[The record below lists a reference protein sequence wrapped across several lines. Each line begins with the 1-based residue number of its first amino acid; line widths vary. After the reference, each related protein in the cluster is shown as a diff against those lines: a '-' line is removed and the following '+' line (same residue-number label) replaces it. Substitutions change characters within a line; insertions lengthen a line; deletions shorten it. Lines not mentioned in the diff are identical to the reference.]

1 LYNDINNLFDS
12 TDVGTL
18 FLDSELKIRKFTP
31 SLQKHFQLNEQD
43 IGRSIS
49 NFAANFNEE
58 VRLKMIKDAGLALV
72 EIDTIEDEFKDDFDH
87 YYIRRVSPFIT
98 IDKKVD
104 GVVITFID
112 VTKLKNLYNTL
123 EAKEK
128 LIEKESLYNKSII
141 ENNSFYVVK
150 TDLAGNYT
158 YFNQYF
164 SDMFGVQFQDL
175 IGKTSL
181 SLIIPEDHGACINAV
196 EKCLAEPNK
205 TFWTTLRKPSPGGVI
220 VSQWEF
226 KVLKDD
232 QGNPNEIL
240 CLGHEITPLIK
251 KQEELQSLLNI
262 NLHQKNR
269 LIQFTHI
276 LSHNFRSHVA
286 NLKGIMSL
294 ANSAT
299 NEEKLEFCNMVS
311 SVANSLDETLIHLN
325 DIITIQTTEDIQ
337 IKSISL
343 SSAIHLA
350 EKSLGLTIAETNAT
364 IHHDFKEN
372 DLIQS
377 NPAYLDSILLNILT
391 NSLKYRKPDTPP
403 EIHITLER
411 IKGFSKLIIRDNGR
425 GLDLKKYGSKV
436 FGLYKTF
443 HGNKDAKGLGLFIT
457 KTQVE
462 SMHGNVDIESEPNMG
477 TSIIVE
483 LPYSESCI

>member
-1 LYNDINNLFDS
+1 
-12 TDVGTL
+12 
-18 FLDSELKIRKFTP
+18 
-31 SLQKHFQLNEQD
+31 
-43 IGRSIS
+43 
-49 NFAANFNEE
+49 
-58 VRLKMIKDAGLALV
+58 MIKDASLALV
-72 EIDTIEDEFKDDFDH
+72 EIGTIEDEFKDDFDH

-104 GVVITFID
+104 GVVITFVD
-112 VTKLKNLYNTL
+112 VTNLKNLYISL

-141 ENNSFYVVK
+141 ENNSFYVIK

-164 SDMFGVQFQDL
+164 SDMFGVQFEDL
-175 IGKTSL
+175 IGKSSF
-181 SLIIPEDHGACINAV
+181 SLIIPEDHGACIQAV
-196 EKCLAEPNK
+196 EKCLAEPDK
-205 TFWTTLRKPSPGGVI
+205 TFWTTLRKPSPSGII

-299 NEEKLEFCNMVS
+299 NEEKLEFCDMVN

-325 DIITIQTTEDIQ
+325 DIITIQTTDDIQ
-337 IKSISL
+337 IKPLSL
-343 SSAIHLA
+343 SSAVQLA
-350 EKSLGLTIAETNAT
+350 EKSLGLTISETNAT
-364 IHHDFKEN
+364 IHQDFDEN
-372 DLIQS
+372 DLIQA

-391 NSLKYRKPDTPP
+391 NSIKYRKPDTPP

-411 IKGFSKLIIRDNGR
+411 IKGYSKLVIRDNGR

-462 SMHGNVDIESEPNMG
+462 SMHGNIDIESEPNIG
-477 TSIIVE
+477 TTIIVE
-483 LPYSESCI
+483 LPYSE

>member
-1 LYNDINNLFDS
+1 MD
-12 TDVGTL
+12 
-18 FLDSELKIRKFTP
+18 
-31 SLQKHFQLNEQD
+31 
-43 IGRSIS
+43 
-49 NFAANFNEE
+49 
-58 VRLKMIKDAGLALV
+58 
-72 EIDTIEDEFKDDFDH
+72 
-87 YYIRRVSPFIT
+87 
-98 IDKKVD
+98 
-104 GVVITFID
+104 
-112 VTKLKNLYNTL
+112 NT
-123 EAKEK
+123 
-128 LIEKESLYNKSII
+128 S
-141 ENNSFYVVK
+141 K
-150 TDLAGNYT
+150 T
-158 YFNQYF
+158 Q
-164 SDMFGVQFQDL
+164 
-175 IGKTSL
+175 
-181 SLIIPEDHGACINAV
+181 
-196 EKCLAEPNK
+196 
-205 TFWTTLRKPSPGGVI
+205 PGGVI